1 MFRCATAALLT
12 VLLFVPFVPAAD
24 KPAKA
29 EKTNKPIGTWTHTV
43 NEFTV
48 TFKFDAHNKMVVE
61 VAKSDAES
69 LTVHAAYSVTD
80 DGVLFGYTTKVE
92 KKGADEGPEK
102 GDLFSFAY
110 KVDGDSLTVSDLNGS
125 KPPSDPAR
133 QLIQGEYKRMNK

>member
-1 MFRCATAALLT
+1 MFRCATAALLV
-12 VLLFVPFVPAAD
+12 VLASVPFAPAAD

-48 TFKFDAHNKMVVE
+48 AFTIKPHGLTVE

-69 LTVHAAYSVTD
+69 LTMNAAYGVTE
-80 DGVLFGYTTKVE
+80 DGVLFGVITKVD
-92 KKGADEGPEK
+92 KKGTDEGPEK

-110 KVDGDSLTVSDLNGS
+110 KVDGETLTVSDLNGS

-133 QLIQGEYKRMNK
+133 QLIQGEYKAKNK

>member
-12 VLLFVPFVPAAD
+12 VLAFVPFVPGAD

-80 DGVLFGYTTKVE
+80 DGVLFGYTTKVD

-110 KVDGDSLTVSDLNGS
+110 KIDGETLTVSDLNGS

-133 QLIQGEYKRMNK
+133 QLIQGEYKRMSK

>member
-1 MFRCATAALLT
+1 MFRCTTAALLT
-12 VLLFVPFVPAAD
+12 VVASTAFAPAAD
-24 KPAKA
+24 KPATA
-29 EKTNKPIGTWTHTV
+29 EKTNKPTGTWTRTF

-48 TFKFDAHNKMVVE
+48 TFKFEAHKMVVE

-92 KKGADEGPEK
+92 KKGTDEGPEK

-110 KVDGDSLTVSDLNGS
+110 KIEGDSLTVSDLNGS

-133 QLIQGEYKRMNK
+133 QLIQGEYKRLSK